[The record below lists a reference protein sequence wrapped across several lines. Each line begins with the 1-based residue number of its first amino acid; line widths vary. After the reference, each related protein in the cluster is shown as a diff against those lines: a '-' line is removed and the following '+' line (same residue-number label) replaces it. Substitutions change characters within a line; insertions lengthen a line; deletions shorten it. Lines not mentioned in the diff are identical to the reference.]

1 MAVHDSFEEY
11 SNHRTSV
18 WLIKVI
24 GNNWNSAKCNC
35 PTFYKLFIC
44 KHTVGIG
51 IRHGLTD
58 ASLEA
63 KDIVPGQKGKRGR
76 PTKAKL
82 ALVV

>member
-1 MAVHDSFEEY
+1 MAVHGCFEDY
-11 SNHRTSV
+11 SKHRTSV

-44 KHTVGIG
+44 KHSVGVGI
-51 IRHGLTD
+51 RLGLTD
-58 ASLEA
+58 APLEA
-63 KDIVPGQKGKRGR
+63 KNIVLGQKRKRGR